1 MSRIIWIGLLV
12 ASVGAFD
19 FRSRYEE
26 DQRSD
31 SLEADYS
38 RGFEDSYHGQQFGR
52 LDQDWGYEDEIGPNS
67 WRAGYPRCA
76 GYRQSP
82 IALPSKPH
90 NVVKMKKPL
99 FKNYNELQPAVLI
112 NNGNS
117 VELLLKG
124 DKLPIQQGVYGLQK
138 DRFKM
143 YKLAFHWGKVNSR
156 GAEHSIG
163 GKQYCGEVQ
172 LFKYNAKYKSA
183 EEALGRPDGIMV
195 HSFLFKV
202 SKKSNPSLDQI
213 LGKLEECSGSR
224 KPVHVDINP
233 KIWLPYGSQ
242 YYVYQ
247 GSLTTPPCTEKVTY
261 AVEKEPLP
269 ISEKQLNALR
279 RLKTPHGE
287 DFYDN
292 FRQIQPLN
300 GRKIT
305 LVKRVDEGYGDQY
318 EDRRTSDQYEDR
330 RTSDQY
336 DDRRTSDQY
345 DDRRTSDQYE
355 DSRTSDQYDDRRTS
369 DQYDDRRT
377 SDQYDDRRTSLYDD
391 TRDTEYA
398 DMGDSGHE
406 DRYNWEGSRDSDS
419 GRDMFDFRPMEDLY
433 KTRF

>member
-1 MSRIIWIGLLV
+1 MGAGSTMSRLIWIGLLV

-26 DQRSD
+26 HQRSD

-38 RGFEDSYHGQQFGR
+38 RGFEDHNHGHQLGR
-52 LDQDWGYEDEIGPNS
+52 LDQDWGYEDKNGPNS

-99 FKNYNELQPAVLI
+99 FKNYNEPQPAVLV

-117 VELLLKG
+117 VELILKG
-124 DKLPIQQGVYGLQK
+124 DKLPTQQGVYGLQK

-143 YKLAFHWGKVNSR
+143 YKMAFHWGKVNSR

-213 LGKLEECSGSR
+213 LDKLEECSGSR

-233 KIWLPYGSQ
+233 KIWVPFGSP

-247 GSLTTPPCTEKVTY
+247 GSLSTPPCTEKVTY

-269 ISEKQLNALR
+269 ISEKQLDVLR

-287 DFYDN
+287 DFHDN

-305 LVKRVDEGYGDQY
+305 LVKYVEGYD
-318 EDRRTSDQYEDR
+318 DRDQYEDR

-345 DDRRTSDQYE
+345 DDRRTSDQY
-355 DSRTSDQYDDRRTS
+355 
-369 DQYDDRRT
+369 
-377 SDQYDDRRTSLYDD
+377 D
-391 TRDTEYA
+391 TRDTDYA
-398 DMGDSGHE
+398 DMSDSGHE

-419 GRDMFDFRPMEDLY
+419 GRDMFDFRHMKKDLY